1 VKSAERTRWRE
12 QQESLIRE
20 GSDPAMEDK
29 GLSPDEPFSN
39 FVVISDYFTASVW
52 PAPKYNFL
60 FYLQDTIC
68 RLQYIGL
75 PHFKAQGKEKL
86 NKAS

>member
-1 VKSAERTRWRE
+1 MKSAERARWRE

-52 PAPKYNFL
+52 PAQVQFSFLLARYNMQTSIHWSPAF
-60 FYLQDTIC
+60 QIT
-68 RLQYIGL
+68 RKRKTQ
-75 PHFKAQGKEKL
+75 
-86 NKAS
+86 